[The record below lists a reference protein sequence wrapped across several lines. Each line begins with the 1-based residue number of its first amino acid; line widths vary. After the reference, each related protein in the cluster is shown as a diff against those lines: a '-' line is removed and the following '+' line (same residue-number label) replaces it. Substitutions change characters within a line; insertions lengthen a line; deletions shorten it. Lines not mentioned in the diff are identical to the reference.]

1 MWSPDGRYLASG
13 GNDNLVYVWPGVQ
26 EGSGQ
31 GSSSVHRFSEHQ
43 GAVKALAWCPWQP
56 NILASGGGTSDR
68 HIRIW
73 NVNSGSCISALDT
86 QSQVSSLMFAP
97 NYKELVSSHGYAHD
111 NVVIWKYPSLTKV
124 AELNGHKARVLN
136 ITMSPDCSTIATS
149 W

>member
-1 MWSPDGRYLASG
+1 MGDT
-13 GNDNLVYVWPGVQ
+13 WPAEAMTTWCMCGQ

-43 GAVKALAWCPWQP
+43 GAVK
-56 NILASGGGTSDR
+56 
-68 HIRIW
+68 
-73 NVNSGSCISALDT
+73 
-86 QSQVSSLMFAP
+86 VSSLMFAP

-124 AELNGHKARVLN
+124 AELNGHKGRVLN

-149 W
+149 CFELDPVKKKAKEIKSTSNIIHQSIL